1 MIQGFVLRQRSGG
14 KGVKSCCP
22 DARPWETPQTRQ
34 ILYGSMGCHGVL
46 GVMVMRDL
54 PGAILRSS
62 ILSVFIS
69 TSATKQAYRV
79 YKLYAAEDRFG
90 DGLI

>member
-1 MIQGFVLRQRSGG
+1 
-14 KGVKSCCP
+14 
-22 DARPWETPQTRQ
+22 
-34 ILYGSMGCHGVL
+34 MGCHGVL

-69 TSATKQAYRV
+69 TSATNQAYRV